1 MVKIDQNSVM
11 YFIDFSKLFML
22 EFLNFYK
29 MTWRLF
35 SKVEKSLYD
44 ELFAV
49 CLSFYKQ

>member
-1 MVKIDQNSVM
+1 
-11 YFIDFSKLFML
+11 ML

-29 MTWRLF
+29 MTWSLF

-49 CLSFYKQ
+49 CLSSYVNIYILNNEEIKLIQII